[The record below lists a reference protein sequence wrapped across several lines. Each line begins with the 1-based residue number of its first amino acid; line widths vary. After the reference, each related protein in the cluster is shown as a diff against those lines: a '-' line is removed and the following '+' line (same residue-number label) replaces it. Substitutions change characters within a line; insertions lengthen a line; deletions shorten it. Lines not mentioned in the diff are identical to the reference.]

1 MKIIAALFMAVL
13 LVSTAAIAA
22 LSIAGPTAYAQQNSP
37 ATGPTLNTQK
47 APARQQQTPMQPSEP
62 ANKIT
67 EYASCE
73 VCNSRC
79 GYGACFFISPGSC
92 ICVMCSNCGAKK

>member
-1 MKIIAALFMAVL
+1 MKTIAALFMAVL
-13 LVSTAAIAA
+13 LVSTAALAA
-22 LSIAGPTAYAQQNSP
+22 LSIAGPPAHAQQNSSP
-37 ATGPTLNTQK
+37 TGPTLNTQK

-62 ANKIT
+62 NKIT
-67 EYASCE
+67 EYSSCE

-79 GYGACFFISPGSC
+79 GYGACFFVSPGSC